1 MLVSRRSRAR
11 WLPLAILALA
21 CKGPPPEQ
29 VRLELPERILSP
41 DPARATVHV
50 RRSGASSVSK
60 EKLEFTVTPAD
71 VASVTPDGTITCKKT
86 GDAKVLVSVQ
96 GVKDDEALACRLVD
110 RLDMGELP
118 VFDLSK
124 PPVVVSAHALS
135 KTGVALDD
143 VPVTLRSESPRVLG
157 VAGNTL
163 TPLAVGTTSITATAG
178 TKEQK
183 FPVRVVRSVT
193 AEALPLEGGRRIY
206 YSLPDGKYEVEV
218 NLLADKELAVEW
230 RGAPYCSYKGRGR
243 THRST
248 CVLQNKGGAV
258 VDNPAYLMNGDTT
271 VSGTGIV
278 VREVP

>member
-1 MLVSRRSRAR
+1 MPVRRPPRAH
-11 WLPLAILALA
+11 WLLLATFALA

-50 RRSGASSVSK
+50 RRAGASSVAK
-60 EKLEFTVTPAD
+60 DKLEFSVTPPD
-71 VASVTPDGTITCKKT
+71 VATVTPDGTVTCKKT

-96 GVKDDEALACRLVD
+96 GVKDDATLACRLVE

-118 VFDLSK
+118 IFDLSK
-124 PPVVVSAHALS
+124 PPVVVTPHALS

-157 VAGNTL
+157 VAGTTL
-163 TPLAVGTTSITATAG
+163 TPLAVGTTSLTAAAG

-206 YSLPDGKYEVEV
+206 YSLSEGKYEVEV
-218 NLLADKELAVEW
+218 NLPADKELGVEW

-258 VDNPAYLMNGDTT
+258 VDNPAYLASGDTT
-271 VSGTGIV
+271 VTGAGIV
-278 VREVP
+278 IREVP